1 MIEKSN
7 QVRLAATGALN
18 RSKVAKD
25 MARQSLSNSNQAIQG
40 QQRDSF
46 ENYIKTSRKAFNQA
60 VEFHSQVE
68 DIVHPILMQLD
79 QLDGT
84 LKELAQDFILSNED
98 ILDKAKKALKT
109 LSHEAASADM
119 KSIFA
124 FNASK
129 ECLMTLEML
138 EQVLEFE
145 EPQALAIISQV
156 EEEFPAV
163 YEEFLG
169 CLGSDAMDERV
180 KEYKRS
186 LPEPTHSVEIRKQY
200 NHNDKKM
207 KPAEE

>member
-1 MIEKSN
+1 MSFLPFVESIDILRTKIIQISSLPTYTDVLIEKSN

-18 RSKVAKD
+18 RSKVAQD

-98 ILDKAKKALKT
+98 ILNKAKKVLKT
-109 LSHEAASADM
+109 LSHEAESADT

-129 ECLMTLEML
+129 ECLMTHDT
-138 EQVLEFE
+138 
-145 EPQALAIISQV
+145 
-156 EEEFPAV
+156 
-163 YEEFLG
+163 G
-169 CLGSDAMDERV
+169 DA
-180 KEYKRS
+180 
-186 LPEPTHSVEIRKQY
+186 
-200 NHNDKKM
+200 
-207 KPAEE
+207 